1 MTHIDAADNGTSTS
15 DQHPPAPATD
25 GSPKRHDAAPAFP
38 PFIRGDQGG
47 SPASEQ
53 TVDSRDEP
61 SRQPPC
67 PTDTSRQPTAANAT
81 RSGPAPFAPAD
92 RRKCVILVPFATHI
106 HPECD
111 DALRELERRG
121 YPVRR
126 VGGYAAI
133 DQGRNQMATDALR
146 DGFEETMWIDAD
158 IGFHPDCIDRLRAHS
173 LPIVAGIYP
182 QKAKRALAC
191 HVLEG
196 SPSIT
201 FGQAG
206 GLFELL
212 YVATGFLLVRR
223 EVYLKVQEH
232 CRLPACNEQFGQPMI
247 PFFQP
252 MVCPTGSGHWYLA
265 EDYAFCQRAR
275 EAGFRIFGDTT
286 IRLSHL
292 GTYAYGWEDAGRGP
306 QRFANFTLHF
316 AKPPESQPAAQTAPF
331 PPFVRGGQEGPE
343 AANRTAASAE
353 HQPSRVPHDEV
364 PA

>member
-1 MTHIDAADNGTSTS
+1 VRHTSADEQLPADA
-15 DQHPPAPATD
+15 PP
-25 GSPKRHDAAPAFP
+25 P
-38 PFIRGDQGG
+38 P
-47 SPASEQ
+47 
-53 TVDSRDEP
+53 
-61 SRQPPC
+61 RQPPEGG
-67 PTDTSRQPTAANAT
+67 TPTAAV
-81 RSGPAPFAPAD
+81 PASAGSPPSSD

-146 DGFEETMWIDAD
+146 DGFDETMWIDAD
-158 IGFHPDCIDRLRAHS
+158 IGFHPDCVDRLRAHS

-206 GLFELL
+206 GLVELR

-223 EVYLKVQEH
+223 EVYLQVQEH
-232 CRLPACNEQFGQPMI
+232 CRLPVCNEQFGQPML

-275 EAGFRIFGDTT
+275 EAGFRIFADTT

-292 GTYAYGWEDAGRGP
+292 GMYAYGWEDAGRGP
-306 QRFANFTLHF
+306 QRFSTFTLHF
-316 AKPPESQPAAQTAPF
+316 AAPPARVP
-331 PPFVRGGQEGPE
+331 
-343 AANRTAASAE
+343 ASAGA
-353 HQPSRVPHDEV
+353 PSVPV
-364 PA
+364 L